1 MKIRTDFVT
10 NSSSSSFI
18 IARKEIFDEKQKDL
32 ILRYVERNMM
42 GDKVASTK
50 QELDSFW
57 LENYGIDPN
66 DENFKNYW
74 RYDDYAKALESINN
88 GLTIYSGY
96 VSFEDESE
104 IAYLFT
110 GLWETLERNNDKS
123 FVGLDTSLEY

>member
-123 FVGLDTSLEY
+123 FIGLDTSLEY

>member
-18 IARKEIFDEKQKDL
+18 IARKETLDEKQKDL

-57 LENYGIDPN
+57 LENYGINPN
-66 DENFKNYW
+66 DEDFENHW

-104 IAYLFT
+104 IAYLLT

-123 FVGLDTSLEY
+123 FIGLDTSLEY